1 MTPTVPLVSVAA
13 CCWVSTPSPA
23 APQREKASKSVL
35 QAVGAALLP
44 GRSLTRRL
52 IWLAALWIM
61 GALIATGMVL
71 TSQFQES
78 GLRRL
83 GGVLNTTIDSVILAT
98 TASPTQARH
107 ALRTANTQTTA
118 QV

>member
-1 MTPTVPLVSVAA
+1 M
-13 CCWVSTPSPA
+13 
-23 APQREKASKSVL
+23 L

-52 IWLAALWIM
+52 IWLAALWIL

-83 GGVLNTTIDSVILAT
+83 GGVLNTTIDSDRVITLRLPSGVCSAT
-98 TASPTQARH
+98 DQYLPEKVSSVR
-107 ALRTANTQTTA
+107 
-118 QV
+118 